1 MRLSKV
7 LMIFTLL
14 AFSFTAMAQKIRI
27 IDQDTGEPVERV
39 ALYTPSFNKSVI
51 TGADGYAS
59 LDGFMK
65 NDTII
70 FQHPSY
76 HKVFLT
82 KKQILA
88 SGGTVYLQPRVVMLD
103 ESVVSISRWEQNKR
117 EVPNHMVTIPRDR
130 IGFFNPQT
138 AADLLNI
145 YDQVFIQKSQL
156 GGGSPMLRGFAA
168 NAVLLVI
175 DGTRMNNAIYRSG
188 NLQNVIS
195 LDPHVMEA
203 SEVIFGPG
211 TVIYGSDALG
221 GVMDFHTLVPAL
233 STKDKPLMKTHA
245 LVRVASANREKT
257 IHADLSSGWE
267 KWSFLASFSSSG
279 FEDLRMGK
287 HSHPE
292 LLRTEYVIR
301 NGDRDTVIPNPD
313 PDIQVPSGYH
323 QINLLGKMR
332 FRPGENT
339 DYLFSVQY
347 SRLSNVPRYDRLI
360 QHKNNHPKYADWHY
374 GPQKWMMPHLTVDLK
389 KKTLFYDNSKINL
402 AYQYYEESR
411 HDRKLNSVFL
421 RHRTEKVHIANLNA
435 DFDKVLTDNV
445 SFLFYGLEFNFN
457 DIHSTGVTEDIITR
471 ATFSSPS
478 RYPDGLNHYYAAAG
492 YASYKNNFSAL
503 FTFNGGI
510 RINYVALHCEIGD
523 TSFYHFPYQTI
534 DLANSALTGSA
545 GLVYHPGNRWQFK
558 INFSTGFR
566 APNLDDVGK
575 IFDSEP
581 GRVIVPNPGLKPEY
595 LYNLDANVIRK
606 NGKVFSF
613 DFSVFASYLHHAMVR
628 RPFSFNGH
636 DSIMYD
642 GELSE
647 VQALTNTGHA
657 FIFGSS
663 FTVTFD
669 LPFSLQLRS
678 SLTFNR
684 GKDQAGYPL
693 RHVPPLFGATHLC
706 YEKAGFT
713 ADIFFRYNGKIP
725 YQRLALSERNK
736 DYMYAKDAEGK
747 PWSPAW
753 YTMNLATAYRFH
765 NGLSLHFDIGNI
777 LDVRYRPY
785 ASGIAGPGRDFVLAI
800 RYTI

>member
-1 MRLSKV
+1 MKFSKV
-7 LMIFTLL
+7 LMIFSLL
-14 AFSFTAMAQKIRI
+14 AFPSMVMAQKIRVV
-27 IDQDTGEPVERV
+27 DRNTGNPVERV
-39 ALYTPSFNKSVI
+39 ALYTPSLKKSVI
-51 TGADGYAS
+51 TGVDGYAS
-59 LDGFMK
+59 LDGFTEG
-65 NDTII
+65 DTII

-76 HKVFLT
+76 HKTLMT

-88 SGGTVYLQPRVVMLD
+88 SGGTVFLEHRVVMLD
-103 ESVVSISRWEQNKR
+103 ESVVSVSRWEQEKR
-117 EVPNHMVTIPRDR
+117 EVPNRIVTIQNDR
-130 IGFFNPQT
+130 IDFFNPQT

-145 YDQVFIQKSQL
+145 SDQVFIQKSQL

-168 NAVLLVI
+168 NSVLLVV

-195 LDPHVMEA
+195 LDPHVIES

-233 STKDKPLMKTHA
+233 STKDKPLIKAHA
-245 LVRVASANREKT
+245 LVRGATANREKT
-257 IHADLSSGWE
+257 MHTDLCAGWK
-267 KWSFLASFSSSG
+267 KWSFLTSFSSSG
-279 FEDLRMGK
+279 FKDLRMGR
-287 HSHPE
+287 HGYPE
-292 LLRTEYVIR
+292 LRRNEYVIR
-301 NGDRDTVIPNPD
+301 SGDRDTVIPNPD
-313 PDIQVPSGYH
+313 PDIQVPSGYQ
-323 QINLLGKMR
+323 QINLMEKIR

-339 DYLFSVQY
+339 DYLLSFHY

-360 QHKNNHPKYADWHY
+360 QYKNGLPKYADWYY
-374 GPQKWMMPHLTVDLK
+374 GPQKWMMPHLTVHLK
-389 KKTLFYDNSKINL
+389 KKTSFYDNSKINL

-411 HDRKLNSVFL
+411 HDRKLNSIFL

-435 DFDKVLTDNV
+435 DFDKVL
-445 SFLFYGLEFNFN
+445 SGKRGQFFYGLEFNFN
-457 DIHSTGVTEDIITR
+457 DIHSAGVTEDIMTGTI
-471 ATFSSPS
+471 FPSPS

-492 YASYKNNFSAL
+492 YVSYKKNFSGL
-503 FTFNGGI
+503 FTFNGGL
-510 RINYVALHCEIGD
+510 RINYVSLHSEIGD

-534 DLANSALTGSA
+534 GLANRALTGSA
-545 GLVYHPGNRWQFK
+545 GLVYHPGTRWQFK

-581 GRVIVPNPGLKPEY
+581 GRVIVPNPDLKPEY

-613 DFSVFASYLHHAMVR
+613 DFSVFTSYLNHAMVR
-628 RPFSFNGH
+628 RPFTWNGR

-657 FIFGSS
+657 FIYGSS
-663 FTVTFD
+663 FLVTLD

-684 GKDQAGYPL
+684 GKDQDGYPV
-693 RHVPPLFGATHLC
+693 RHVPPLFGTTHLR

-713 ADIFFRYNGKIP
+713 VDFFFRYNGRIP
-725 YQRLALSERNK
+725 YQWLAVSERNK
-736 DYMYAKDAEGK
+736 GYMYAKDAEGN
-747 PWSPAW
+747 PWSPGW

-785 ASGIAGPGRDFVLAI
+785 SSGIAGPGRDIVLAI